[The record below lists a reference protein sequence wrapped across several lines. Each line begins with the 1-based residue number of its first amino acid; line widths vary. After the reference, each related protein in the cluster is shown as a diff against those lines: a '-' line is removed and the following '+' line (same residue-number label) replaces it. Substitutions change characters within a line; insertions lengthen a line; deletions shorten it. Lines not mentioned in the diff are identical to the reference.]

1 MADELQQHLDN
12 SLYGTPQLRPDEQR
26 KYLGTFRERCYLQ
39 MTISQMRDKTLQELF
54 QLHVTDYETAHCL
67 MNNQVSDTLQAFY
80 IQLLTQAKMP
90 FTIVSSE
97 EASDEAIGLLLISDE
112 AVNDEVI
119 DITKKYP
126 TASQTD
132 PQEQKNASFWGKLFH

>member
-1 MADELQQHLDN
+1 
-12 SLYGTPQLRPDEQR
+12 
-26 KYLGTFRERCYLQ
+26 
-39 MTISQMRDKTLQELF
+39 
-54 QLHVTDYETAHCL
+54 
-67 MNNQVSDTLQAFY
+67 
-80 IQLLTQAKMP
+80 MP